1 MTGGMT
7 MTPQSKQ
14 QYALTMI
21 FLNVLRNLM
30 RNFKKEWKNPVVGVL
45 VSSIFLMIP
54 TIVIEYQ
61 ERQYYSDFI

>member
-7 MTPQSKQ
+7 MTQQSKQ

-30 RNFKKEWKNPVVGVL
+30 RNFRKEWKYPVLGVL
-45 VSSIFLMIP
+45 VSSTFLMIP
-54 TIVIEYQ
+54 TIVISYVEYQ
-61 ERQYYSDFI
+61 KQSDLI